1 MSACAPTVA
10 VNRPMTSSEWA
21 LLLALSALWGGSFVF
36 TGMALAELPPL
47 TFVALRVGL
56 AAVVL
61 HIAVAALGLPLPR
74 GRAVW
79 LAFAGMG
86 LLNNVIPFC
95 LIAWSQ
101 TRIPSGLAAILNA
114 TTPLATVIVAHCL
127 TIDEKA
133 TGRRILGVL
142 TGLTGVVVMIGPDAL
157 SGLDSRVVAQL
168 AVLAAALSY
177 ALAGVYGRRFTR
189 MGIAPLLSAT
199 GQLTAS
205 AAMLL
210 PLALSID
217 RPWTLPMPSLTT
229 VCAVL
234 GAATLST
241 AVGYLLYFRI
251 LLTAGATN
259 LLLVTFLIP
268 VSANGLAVLVLGERL
283 TPVSLVGMALIGGG
297 LAAID
302 GRLLPRGRSAG
313 RSAGASSRGGE
324 R

>member
-1 MSACAPTVA
+1 MSVPAPTVT
-10 VNRPMTSSEWA
+10 VNRPMTSTEWV

-47 TFVALRVGL
+47 TLVALRVGL
-56 AAVVL
+56 AAMVL
-61 HIAVAALGLPLPR
+61 HLAVAALGLPLPR

-86 LLNNVIPFC
+86 LRNNAIPFC

-101 TRIPSGLAAILNA
+101 TEIPSGLAAILNA
-114 TTPLATVIVAHCL
+114 TTPLATVIVAHHL
-127 TIDEKA
+127 TADEKA
-133 TGRRILGVL
+133 TGHRMFGVL
-142 TGLTGVVVMIGPDAL
+142 AGLIGVAVMIGPDAL
-157 SGLDSRVVAQL
+157 TGLGSRVMAQL

-177 ALAGVYGRRFTR
+177 AFAAVYGRRFAR
-189 MGIAPLLSAT
+189 LGIAPVLSAT

-210 PLALSID
+210 PLALIVD
-217 RPWTLPMPSLTT
+217 RPWTLAMPSLATT
-229 VCAVL
+229 GAVL
-234 GAATLST
+234 GLATLCT
-241 AVGYLLYFRI
+241 AVSYLLYFRI

-268 VSANGLAVLVLGERL
+268 VSANVLAVLVLGERL
-283 TPVSLVGMALIGGG
+283 APISAVGMALIAAG

-302 GRLLPRGRSAG
+302 GRLLRLGRSADG
-313 RSAGASSRGGE
+313 CAGTLPRGNKH
-324 R
+324 

>member
-1 MSACAPTVA
+1 
-10 VNRPMTSSEWA
+10 MTSSEWV
-21 LLLALSALWGGSFVF
+21 LLLVLSVLWGGSFVF
-36 TGMALAELPPL
+36 TGMALTELPPL
-47 TFVALRVGL
+47 TLVALRVGL

-61 HIAVAALGLPLPR
+61 HLAVTALGQPLPR
-74 GRAVW
+74 GRAIW
-79 LAFAGMG
+79 TAFAGMG
-86 LLNNVIPFC
+86 LRNNVIPFC

-114 TTPLATVIVAHCL
+114 TTPLATVIVAHYL

-157 SGLDSRVVAQL
+157 TGLGSRAVAQL

-177 ALAGVYGRRFTR
+177 AFAGVYGRRFTR
-189 MGIAPLLSAT
+189 LGIAPLHSAT

-210 PLALSID
+210 PLALIVD
-217 RPWTLPMPSLTT
+217 HPWTLAMPSLATAG
-229 VCAVL
+229 AVL
-234 GAATLST
+234 GAAILST

-251 LLTAGATN
+251 LLTTGATN

-268 VSANGLAVLVLGERL
+268 VSANVLAVLVLGERL

-302 GRLLPRGRSAG
+302 GRLLPR
-313 RSAGASSRGGE
+313 E